1 MQRMPMLPIPIFLSL
16 VLVLRNQANQLEAII
31 TEATACISDLVS
43 DYELI
48 VVDNASQDDSVTI
61 LKELTSECGLPNLQ
75 VYALTK
81 EVDVDTASWVGLENA
96 LGDFVTVIDPL
107 MDDIGFLP
115 EMLDKA
121 TAGADVVLATNLAKP
136 A

>member
-1 MQRMPMLPIPIFLSL
+1 MPMLPIPIFLSL